1 MAQPTNTFAVNDA
14 VGVRED
20 LSDAIYLLNTA
31 ETPFLS
37 ALERVAATS
46 TKHEWQTEALASAS
60 TSNFNIE
67 GDDATTDATVATA
80 RRYNY
85 TGISDKVA
93 QVTGTLEAV
102 KKAGRNSEMAK
113 QMAKR
118 AKELKKDQEAILLAN
133 QAASAGTD
141 TAARTI
147 AGAQSWIKSN
157 IDKASDGTAA
167 TGDGTD
173 TYTAGTARAL
183 QESSIEAALASA
195 WDNGGN
201 PTMGICGKF
210 QKRKIASFSGSSTKT
225 QDGSSKKVVNTVDM
239 YVDPL
244 GNEIKFVPCRQ
255 APTTVVYMFDM
266 DMVKLAVLRD
276 YQTSELAKTGDSIR
290 KQLLVEYTLEMC
302 NEAAHAG
309 VYDLTTS

>member
-1 MAQPTNTFAVNDA
+1 MAQPTNTFATNDS
-14 VGVRED
+14 VGNRED
-20 LSDAIYLLNTA
+20 LVDAIYLLNTA

-37 ALERVAATS
+37 ALERVTATS
-46 TKHEWQTEALASAS
+46 TKHEWQVEALASAS
-60 TSNFNIE
+60 TSNLVIE
-67 GDDATTDATVATA
+67 GDDATTDAVTATS

-93 QVTGTLEAV
+93 QVSGTQEAV

-113 QMAKR
+113 QMAKKT
-118 AKELKKDQEAILLAN
+118 KELKKDQEAILLGN

-141 TAARTI
+141 TTARTI
-147 AGAQSWIKSN
+147 AGANSWIKSN
-157 IDKASDGTAA
+157 IDKASDGTAS

-173 TYTAGTARAL
+173 IYTTGTARAL
-183 QESSIEAALASA
+183 QESFIEGALASA

-210 QKRKIASFSGSSTKT
+210 QKRKIAGFSGNATKT
-225 QDGSSKKVVNTVDM
+225 MEANRKVVNTVDV

-244 GNEIKFVPCRQ
+244 GNEVKFVPCRQ
-255 APTTVVYMFDM
+255 VATSVIFMFDM
-266 DMVKLAVLRD
+266 DMVKLGVLRD
-276 YQTSELAKTGDSIR
+276 YQTADLAKTGDSIR
-290 KQLLVEYTLEMC
+290 KQILVEYTLEMS